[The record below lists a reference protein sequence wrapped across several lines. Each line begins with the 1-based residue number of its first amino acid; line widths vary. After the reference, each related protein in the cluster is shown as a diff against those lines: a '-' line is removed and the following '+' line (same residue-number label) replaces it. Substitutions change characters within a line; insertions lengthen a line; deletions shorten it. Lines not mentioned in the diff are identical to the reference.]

1 MKGFTLVALVAS
13 AVFVTNCAKPPLDCE
28 SIVPS
33 AMRALPF
40 GALTPGNGHAWV
52 AEHLKAEAGEDV
64 QKGSVTVGPTWH
76 WKDNMR
82 EYSLYFH
89 NRGSEPRLSLG
100 SLVATPLLD
109 DVIRCFG
116 PPEYYRGA
124 ILADTL
130 DFELWY
136 VTRGWSFEHAQF
148 KPTKPFVVSGSL
160 GFQSISLVQ
169 PGGLDQMGRRTYSQ
183 LESAKEQAALLADVR
198 PWPASM
204 TEITFTTR
212 FLEWSLGR

>member
-13 AVFVTNCAKPPLDCE
+13 AVVMANCSRQPLDCE
-28 SIVPS
+28 SIVPF

-40 GALTPGNGHAWV
+40 ATLTPENSRAWV
-52 AEHLKAEAGEDV
+52 AEHLKAVAGEDV

-100 SLVATPLLD
+100 SLVATPSLD

-116 PPEYYRGA
+116 SPDYYRGA

-136 VTRGWSFEHAQF
+136 VARGFSFEHAQF
-148 KPTKPFVVSGSL
+148 KPTKLFVVSGSL
-160 GFQSISLVQ
+160 GLQSISLVK
-169 PGGLDQMGRRTYSQ
+169 PGSLDQMGRRTYSQ

>member
-1 MKGFTLVALVAS
+1 MKSFTLVALVAS
-13 AVFVTNCAKPPLDCE
+13 VVVVASCSRQPLDCE

-40 GALTPGNGHAWV
+40 ATLTPENGRAWV
-52 AEHLKAEAGEDV
+52 AENLRVDSGEDGYG
-64 QKGSVTVGPTWH
+64 GSPTVGPGWH
-76 WKDNMR
+76 WKDNVR

-89 NRGSEPRLSLG
+89 SRRSEPRLSLY
-100 SLVATPLLD
+100 SLAAAASLD
-109 DVIRCFG
+109 DITRCFG
-116 PPEYYRGA
+116 SPDYYRGA

-136 VTRGWSFEHAQF
+136 ATRGWSFEHAQF
-148 KPTKPFVVSGSL
+148 KPTKPFVVSGSQE
-160 GFQSISLVQ
+160 FQSISLVQ
-169 PGGLDQMGRRTYSQ
+169 PGGLDLMGRRTYAQ
-183 LESAKEQAALLADVR
+183 LESTKEQAALLADVR
-198 PWPASM
+198 PWPAST